1 MVGIANPL
9 IQVKPHMVTF
19 LECQSSRLQRV
30 VRCSMSAEL
39 SMAATAYEHCDYL
52 RAVFAEVMQPQ
63 FRLSQW
69 KVFASHWRSILV
81 LDAKVAYDALNS
93 ETAPTDRKLIVDI
106 AVLREALED
115 QAENNFVRWV
125 PGKEIPSDGLTKW
138 YGNGAL
144 ERVLCEGRWSLM
156 DTETA
161 AALRRQV
168 AERKRRVK
176 RANVA
181 DP

>member
-1 MVGIANPL
+1 
-9 IQVKPHMVTF
+9 
-19 LECQSSRLQRV
+19 
-30 VRCSMSAEL
+30 MSDDL
-39 SMAATAYEHCDYL
+39 SMAATDYEHCDYL

-106 AVLREALED
+106 AVLREVLED

-125 PGKEIPSDGLTKW
+125 TGRRFPRTMVFSKESFVKADG
-138 YGNGAL
+138 
-144 ERVLCEGRWSLM
+144 
-156 DTETA
+156 
-161 AALRRQV
+161 
-168 AERKRRVK
+168 
-176 RANVA
+176 
-181 DP
+181 P

>member
-1 MVGIANPL
+1 MIGIANPL
-9 IQVKPHMVTF
+9 IQVGVAKVAF

-52 RAVFAEVMQPQ
+52 RAVFAEVMRPQ

-69 KVFASHWRSILV
+69 KFHASHWRSILV
-81 LDAKVAYDALNS
+81 MDAKVAYGALNS

-115 QAENNFVRWV
+115 PAESGFVRWV

-138 YGNGAL
+138 YGNGSL
-144 ERVLCEGRWSLM
+144 ERVLCEGQWSLM

-161 AALRRQV
+161 AQLRRQV
-168 AERKRRVK
+168 AERKRRCK
-176 RANVA
+176 KANK
-181 DP
+181 